1 MGVVCGRC
9 KSPLRDLLAN
19 HNPQSCVSA
28 SPSTSARPVAK
39 SETPAGS
46 STASNMASSPTAIC
60 PPTKP
65 SGTTPSRPSSLRL
78 ELASMSQ
85 EQSSSIWS
93 LPSSMRPDAEPTVNC
108 TILSNSSTERR
119 TPLTTTPEDTTPS
132 ERRLS
137 TWFSTGLGSSLTP
150 VLDFRDSFCS
160 IPSEVAL
167 DPALR
172 PCSWRGFP
180 WTTARRASS
189 SSPSTLLPGC
199 HCCGRALQRHPDHP
213 HHPGALRLR
222 L

>member
-46 STASNMASSPTAIC
+46 FTASNMASSPTATC
-60 PPTKP
+60 PPTRP
-65 SGTTPSRPSSLRL
+65 SGTTPSRPSSPRL
-78 ELASMSQ
+78 GLASTSQ

-93 LPSSMRPDAEPTVNC
+93 LLSSMRPDAEPTVNC
-108 TILSNSSTERR
+108 TIPSNSSTERR
-119 TPLTTTPEDTTPS
+119 TPLTTTLEDTTLS

-137 TWFSTGLGSSLTP
+137 TWFSTGLGSSQTP

-160 IPSEVAL
+160 IPSEAAPDLAL
-167 DPALR
+167 H
-172 PCSWRGFP
+172 PCSWRGCP
-180 WTTARRASS
+180 WTTARRASL
-189 SSPSTLLPGC
+189 SSPYTLLP
-199 HCCGRALQRHPDHP
+199 
-213 HHPGALRLR
+213 RLP
-222 L
+222 LLWSSPTTPS